1 MIHRAILG
9 SLERFIGVL
18 IEHTG
23 GVLPFWLA
31 PEQVR
36 VLSLSEKVE
45 GYAAEIAGTLKGM
58 GLRASADLRNEKL
71 GFKVREA
78 ELAKV
83 PYMAVV
89 GEREAA
95 ARQISMRLLR
105 GEKSQVIP
113 LNEFIE
119 RLRHEPLPA

>member
-1 MIHRAILG
+1 M
-9 SLERFIGVL
+9 L

-31 PEQVR
+31 PEQAR

-45 GYAAEIAGTLKGM
+45 TYAAELAATLKREGF
-58 GLRASADLRNEKL
+58 RASADLRNEKL

-95 ARQISMRLLR
+95 ARTVSLRMLR
-105 GEKSQVIP
+105 GEKTRTVSLDDLIQS
-113 LNEFIE
+113 LKA
-119 RLRHEPLPA
+119 EPLPA

>member
-1 MIHRAILG
+1 
-9 SLERFIGVL
+9 
-18 IEHTG
+18 
-23 GVLPFWLA
+23 
-31 PEQVR
+31 
-36 VLSLSEKVE
+36 
-45 GYAAEIAGTLKGM
+45 M

-95 ARQISMRLLR
+95 ARQIAMRLLR
-105 GEKSQVIP
+105 GEKSQVIA
-113 LNEFIE
+113 LDEFIE
-119 RLRHEPLPA
+119 RLKHEPLPA